1 MIETYADFMV
11 FGVKDNG
18 EQNRLDVTEEEF
30 RQSKGNSILSPS
42 QVALIVKEP
51 LRRIYIWKGLSS
63 SVRKKFIASRVASR
77 LQRNLMDMSNFH
89 RCKIVSVDQGDE
101 PAEFLDAFGFQTTL
115 TQNVVSSF
123 PQANQHQIE
132 ERTMSPRIQLK
143 QEEVS
148 SAQVEEDMKNSSSF
162 RKLKKDQK
170 SGKILN
176 EILAL
181 RVPSN
186 FTRKHVLIGNTAL
199 YGLTMKKAEIF
210 NECYESQKWEI
221 ISKFPREIFE
231 LEGHKLRVHVNRDLR
246 KIEAIEVLEK
256 IHESAKFD
264 DNKDSIK
271 YNSFTVKQLKQL
283 CNENNIKVPSSYRKA
298 EIIRLII
305 KNRVLLE
312 D

>member
-18 EQNRLDVTEEEF
+18 EQDRLDVTEEEF

-51 LRRIYIWKGLSS
+51 LRRIYIWKGMSS

-115 TQNVVSSF
+115 SQNVVSSF
-123 PQANQHQIE
+123 PQANQYQIE
-132 ERTMSPRIQLK
+132 EHTMAPRIHLK
-143 QEEVS
+143 QEEFS
-148 SAQVEEDMKNSSSF
+148 STQAEKYMKNSSSF

-170 SGKILN
+170 SRKLLN
-176 EILAL
+176 EILVL
-181 RVPSN
+181 KVPSN
-186 FTRKHVLIGNTAL
+186 FARKHVLIGNTTL

-210 NECYESQKWEI
+210 NECQESQEWDI

-231 LEGHKLRVHVNRDLR
+231 LEGHKLRVHINRDLR

-256 IHESAKFD
+256 IHEFTKCD
-264 DNKDSIK
+264 DNKDSVNYK
-271 YNSFTVKQLKQL
+271 SFTVKQLKQL
-283 CNENNIKVPSSYRKA
+283 CSENNIKVPSSYRKA
-298 EIIRLII
+298 DIIRLVME
-305 KNRVLLE
+305 KRVLLE

>member
-1 MIETYADFMV
+1 MIEKYADFML

-18 EQNRLDVTEEEF
+18 EQDRLDVTEEEF
-30 RQSKGNSILSPS
+30 RQSKGGSILSPS
-42 QVALIVKEP
+42 QVALIVKEA
-51 LRRIYIWKGLSS
+51 LRRIYIWKGMSS
-63 SVRKKFIASRVASR
+63 SVRKKFIASRLASR

-115 TQNVVSSF
+115 SQNVVSSF

-143 QEEVS
+143 QEEFS
-148 SAQVEEDMKNSSSF
+148 NALAEKDMKNSSSL
-162 RKLKKDQK
+162 RKLKEDQK
-170 SGKILN
+170 SQKILN

-181 RVPSN
+181 RVHSN
-186 FTRKHVLIGNTAL
+186 FALKHVLIGNTTL

-210 NECYESQKWEI
+210 NECYQSQEWEI

-231 LEGHKLRVHVNRDLR
+231 IEGHKLRVHINRDLR

-256 IHESAKFD
+256 IQESTKFD
-264 DNKDSIK
+264 DNNDSVN

-283 CNENNIKVPSSYRKA
+283 CSENNIKVPSSYRKA
-298 EIIRLII
+298 DIIRLVME
-305 KNRVLLE
+305 NRALLE
-312 D
+312 V